1 MKWYTVYRGSVTEG
15 LSLSQLEFMSMLN
28 SYWEFEDY
36 FMKLDS
42 GKVRH
47 LSLTVSKL
55 TFKRMLDE
63 FNIH

>member
-1 MKWYTVYRGSVTEG
+1 MKWYEVYKGNVTEG
-15 LSLSQLEFMSMLN
+15 LSLSQLDFMSMFN
-28 SYWEFEDY
+28 SYCEFKDY
-36 FMKLDS
+36 FMKLDHN
-42 GKVRH
+42 KVRH